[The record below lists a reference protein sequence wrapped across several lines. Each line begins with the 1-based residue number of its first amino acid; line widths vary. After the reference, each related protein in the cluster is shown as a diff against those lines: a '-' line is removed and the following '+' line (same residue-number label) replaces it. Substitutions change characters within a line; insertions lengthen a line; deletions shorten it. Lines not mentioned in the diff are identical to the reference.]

1 MNPVSIKR
9 RCIYISWA
17 VYSGTEKKNIPR
29 ILKTRCEHNRAF
41 LLIKSSSIITQELPP
56 L

>member
-9 RCIYISWA
+9 RCIYISSA
-17 VYSGTEKKNIPR
+17 VYSGKENIPR